1 MHISARFVDCAVA
14 NDYVSAGGTW
24 RASPTSCEDA
34 FVAAT
39 DDCLEARYQNYDAG
53 SEVPAYALAG
63 YVTKA
68 GTIDAYLGV
77 PESDQ
82 SGKVSA
88 VEGERLRRGGGSQ
101 SVEP

>member
-1 MHISARFVDCAVA
+1 MDCAVA

-39 DDCLEARYQNYDAG
+39 ADCLGARYQYYDAG

-77 PESDQ
+77 PESYQ
-82 SGKVSA
+82 SGKVSV
-88 VEGERLRRGGGSQ
+88 VEGEDCGEGGAAI
-101 SVEP
+101 